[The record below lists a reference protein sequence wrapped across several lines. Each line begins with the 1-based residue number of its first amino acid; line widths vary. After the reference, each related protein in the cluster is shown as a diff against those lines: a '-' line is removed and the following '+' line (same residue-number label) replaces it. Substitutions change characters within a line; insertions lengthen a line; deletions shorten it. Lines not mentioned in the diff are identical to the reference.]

1 MHLDVYGDT
10 LCAVV
15 TAAALASTGNYIH
28 LRLPNG
34 VVADALNAGACPY
47 KEPGL
52 AELLTEQI
60 KEKRLFIESADTL
73 PADNVRVVFLAVSP
87 NAFDDIERLME
98 ELAGLLPRRWLIV
111 NQSTFPVGSTGN
123 LEALFLSHLPDNSS
137 AGMSAVSL
145 PDLLQ
150 EGAALQSFIRPTN
163 LILGCDDV
171 EAEKDVR
178 EIISPFNRR
187 REGMR
192 LMRPSEAEFTKLAIN
207 GMLATRLS
215 FMNDMASLAD
225 VLQVDI
231 ENVRLGMGAD
241 PRIGDAYLYAGCG
254 FGGLSFSRDVM
265 SLAHTQKNAG
275 EHSALLD
282 QVLKINERQKEVLF
296 RKLWKHYKTDLKGRK
311 IALWGAAFKPG
322 TGRIENAP
330 SLTLIDALLAQGAE
344 VHVHDPMALPVL
356 SERYR
361 NYDAVNLSDD
371 AYDIVRD
378 ADALILVTE
387 WKEYWAPDFDRL
399 KASMRSPLILDGRN
413 IYQPDYVR
421 EKGFDYYGVGRG

>member
-1 MHLDVYGDT
+1 MHFDVYGDT

-28 LRLPNG
+28 LRLPDG
-34 VVADALNAGACPY
+34 VVAENLTLGACPY

-52 AELLTEQI
+52 ADLLTEQL
-60 KEKRLFIESADTL
+60 KNKRLCIGSADGL
-73 PADNVRVVFLAVSP
+73 PEDNVHVVFVAVSP
-87 NAFDDIERLME
+87 NAFDGVERLME
-98 ELAGLLPRRWLIV
+98 ELASLPPRRWLLI
-111 NQSTFPVGSTGN
+111 NQSTFPVGSTAN
-123 LEALFLSHLPDNSS
+123 LEALFFSHLPDDSS
-137 AGMSAVSL
+137 ASLSAVSL

-150 EGAALQSFIRPTN
+150 EGAALQSFMRPTN
-163 LILGCDDV
+163 LILGCDDA
-171 EAEKDVR
+171 EAEQDIR
-178 EIISPFNRR
+178 EILSPFNRR

-215 FMNDMASLAD
+215 FMNDMANLAD
-225 VLQVDI
+225 VLHVDI

-241 PRIGDAYLYAGCG
+241 PRIGDAYLYPGCG

-265 SLAHTQKNAG
+265 SLAHTQKDAG
-275 EHSALLD
+275 VHSALLD

-296 RKLWKHYKTDLKGRK
+296 RKLWKHYKTDLKGKK

-344 VHVHDPMALPVL
+344 VYVHDPMALPAL
-356 SERYR
+356 SERYK
-361 NYDAVNLSDD
+361 NYAAVSVSDD
-371 AYDIVRD
+371 AYDILHD

-413 IYQPDYVR
+413 IYQPEYVR
-421 EKGFDYYGVGRG
+421 QKGFDYYGVGRG

>member
-15 TAAALASTGNYIH
+15 TAVALASTGNTIH

-34 VVADALNAGACPY
+34 VIAQTLRSGLCPY

-52 AELLTEQI
+52 AELLHQQL
-60 KEKRLFIESADTL
+60 KEERLVIGSADKL
-73 PADNVRVVFLAVSP
+73 PDDNVRVVFLAVSP
-87 NAFDDIERLME
+87 DALNQVEQLMVA
-98 ELAGLLPRRWLIV
+98 LAALPARRWLLV
-111 NQSTFPVGSTGN
+111 NQSTFPVGSTEN
-123 LEALFLSHLPDNSS
+123 LETLFWVNRPNGSTAS
-137 AGMSAVSL
+137 MSAVSL

-150 EGAALQSFIRPTN
+150 EGVALQSFTRPTN
-163 LILGCDDV
+163 LILGCSDD
-171 EAEKDVR
+171 EAENDIR
-178 EIISPFNRR
+178 NIMSPFNRR

-192 LMRPSEAEFTKLAIN
+192 LMRPNEAEFTKLAIN

-231 ENVRLGMGAD
+231 ESVRLGMGAD
-241 PRIGDAYLYAGCG
+241 PRIGDAYLYPGCG
-254 FGGLSFSRDVM
+254 FGGLSFSRDVI
-265 SLAHTQKNAG
+265 SLAHTQRKAG

-282 QVLKINERQKEVLF
+282 QVLKINERQKSILF
-296 RKLWKHYKTDLKGRK
+296 RKLWMHYKADIKGRK
-311 IALWGAAFKPG
+311 VALWGAAFKPG

-330 SLTLIDALLAQGAE
+330 SLTLIDALIAQGAH
-344 VHVHDPMALPVL
+344 VYVHDPMALPAVDARYKNNELVHL
-356 SERYR
+356 SE
-361 NYDAVNLSDD
+361 N
-371 AYDIVRD
+371 AYDILHD

-387 WKEYWAPDFDRL
+387 WKEYWTPDFARL

-413 IYQPDYVR
+413 IYQPEHVR
-421 EKGFDYYGVGRG
+421 QKGFDYYGVGRG